1 MMLPEEDRQA
11 LKKDGYKFTANGVVP
26 IAHPLQTHNRKSSSS
41 EAQHRQGERDSL
53 NNPRPIQPK
62 PTPNLRGM
70 SADAAERWSAGS
82 SLKPKPKATPTAL
95 NTRLYGSADAEERR
109 HAGSS
114 LKPKPKPTPTALN
127 TRLYGSAD
135 AEERRHA
142 GSSLK
147 PKPKATP
154 TALNTRLYGSAD
166 AEERRHAG
174 STPQA
179 KPKPN
184 LRGMSADAA
193 ERWTS
198 GSTPKP
204 QLAIAP
210 RGEQNKNNA
219 LNQTNSVIKGTL
231 VGNAVAN
238 RKLSPTKAKDV
249 LKLVDKS
256 GIGKADLEPR
266 LKASGWIEVT
276 GRWAKKSKPTS
287 PIGSIWTN
295 PSRDESITIRPKN
308 GGSFGVRG
316 YDEPSGGAVNHLRQD
331 PKNHKW
337 KSQGSPGE
345 GEKPLIDEHPLDSRG
360 RTGLKPGHIYDN
372 AEKRTHFKLQPE
384 SRAVV
389 KALENSH
396 VQGLARGAS
405 KVLAPVAVGLDAWQL
420 GSAYKKDGFGQE
432 FRKTAGSVAG
442 GWGGAAA
449 GAAGGAAIGSVVPV
463 VGTAAGAIVGGV
475 IGGVAGSEFGDD
487 IEQGAEKAGKA
498 IADGAKNAWSKLFG

>member
-1 MMLPEEDRQA
+1 MLPEEDRRA
-11 LKKDGYKFTANGVVP
+11 LKKNGYKISSSGVISP

-41 EAQHRQGERDSL
+41 AAQLGRQQERDSL
-53 NNPRPIQPK
+53 NNSRPIQPK
-62 PTPNLRGM
+62 PTPTASNTRRYG
-70 SADAAERWSAGS
+70 SADAAERWNAGTS
-82 SLKPKPKATPTAL
+82 
-95 NTRLYGSADAEERR
+95 
-109 HAGSS
+109 
-114 LKPKPKPTPTALN
+114 PKPKPA
-127 TRLYGSAD
+127 S
-135 AEERRHA
+135 
-142 GSSLK
+142 K
-147 PKPKATP
+147 
-154 TALNTRLYGSAD
+154 
-166 AEERRHAG
+166 
-174 STPQA
+174 
-179 KPKPN
+179 
-184 LRGMSADAA
+184 LRGMSPDAA
-193 ERWTS
+193 QRWSNSANSPKPTS
-198 GSTPKP
+198 KLRGMSPDAAQRWSKGSSPQP

-210 RGEQNKNNA
+210 RGEQNNNNV

-266 LKASGWIEVT
+266 LKASGWIQVT
-276 GRWAKKSKPTS
+276 GRWAKKSNPTS

-295 PSRDESITIRPKN
+295 PARDESITIRPKK

-316 YDEPSGGAVNHLRQD
+316 YDGPSGGAVNYLRQD

-337 KSQGSPGE
+337 KSQGRPGE
-345 GEKPLIDEHPLDSRG
+345 GQKPLIDEHPLDSRG

-384 SRAVV
+384 SRGVV
-389 KALENSH
+389 KAFENSH
-396 VQGLARGAS
+396 VQGVARGAS
-405 KVLAPVAVGLDAWQL
+405 KVLAPVAIGLDAWQL

-449 GAAGGAAIGSVVPV
+449 GAAAGAAFGSVVPV
-463 VGTAAGAIVGGV
+463 VGTTAGAIVGGV

-498 IADGAKNAWSKLFG
+498 IADGAKKAWNKHFG

>member
-11 LKKDGYKFTANGVVP
+11 LKKDGYKFTAKGVVP
-26 IAHPLQTHNRKSSSS
+26 IAHPLQTHNSKSSSS
-41 EAQHRQGERDSL
+41 EAQYRQGERDSI

-62 PTPNLRGM
+62 ATPNLRGM
-70 SADAAERWSAGS
+70 SPDGAERWTSGSSPKPKPKPNLRGMSPDAAETWSAGS
-82 SLKPKPKATPTAL
+82 SLKPKPKPTLSPIAA

-114 LKPKPKPTPTALN
+114 
-127 TRLYGSAD
+127 
-135 AEERRHA
+135 
-142 GSSLK
+142 
-147 PKPKATP
+147 
-154 TALNTRLYGSAD
+154 
-166 AEERRHAG
+166 
-174 STPQA
+174 
-179 KPKPN
+179 
-184 LRGMSADAA
+184 
-193 ERWTS
+193 
-198 GSTPKP
+198 PKP

-210 RGEQNKNNA
+210 RGEQNNNNA
-219 LNQTNSVIKGTL
+219 LNQASNVVKGTV

-276 GRWAKKSKPTS
+276 GRWAKKSNPTS

-295 PSRDESITIRPKN
+295 PARDESITIRPKK

-316 YDEPSGGAVNHLRQD
+316 YDGPSGGAVNHLRQD

-337 KSQGSPGE
+337 KSQGRPGE
-345 GEKPLIDEHPLDSRG
+345 GERPLIDEHPLDSRG
-360 RTGLKPGHIYDN
+360 RTGLKPGQIYDN

-384 SRAVV
+384 SRGVV
-389 KALENSH
+389 KAFENSH

-405 KVLAPVAVGLDAWQL
+405 KVLAPVAAGLDTL
-420 GSAYKKDGFGQE
+420 RLINAYQKDGLGQE
-432 FRKTAGSVAG
+432 FRKEAGSVAG
-442 GWGGAAA
+442 SWGGAAA

-463 VGTAAGAIVGGV
+463 VGTAAGAIVGGI

-487 IEQGAEKAGKA
+487 IEQGAEKAGEA
-498 IADGAKNAWSKLFG
+498 IADGAKKVWNNFFG